1 MIEDT
6 ALSRRAFIK
15 LAVAATVSVFVRSQL
30 TGIEVLARGQQNL
43 LPLQLAAL
51 LAHQDSAKIIG
62 AEYLR
67 QYPQEAHVQI
77 LLDRIASSP
86 AVSDGGLF
94 GAIDQN
100 LHKLLDR
107 MIREDFGDDRVVKL
121 KGWILAMT
129 EARLCALAAL
139 M

>member
-6 ALSRRAFIK
+6 ALSRRAFFK
-15 LAVAATVSVFVRSQL
+15 LAVAATVSVLARSQL
-30 TGIEVLARGQQNL
+30 TGAEVLARGQQNL
-43 LPLQLAAL
+43 LPMRLAAL
-51 LAHQDSAKIIG
+51 LAHQESAKVIG
-62 AEYLR
+62 AEYIR
-67 QYPQEAHVQI
+67 QHPQEARVQT

-86 AVSDGGLF
+86 AVGDVGLF

-100 LHKLLDR
+100 PHMLLDR
-107 MIREDFGDDRVVKL
+107 MIREDFRDDRVVQL